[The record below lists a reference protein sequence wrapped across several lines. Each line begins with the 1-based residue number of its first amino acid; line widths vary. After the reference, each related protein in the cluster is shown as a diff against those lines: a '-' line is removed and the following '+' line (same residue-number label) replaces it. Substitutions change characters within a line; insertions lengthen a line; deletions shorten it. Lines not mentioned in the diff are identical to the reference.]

1 MDNQS
6 LKKKTVAG
14 MLWRFGENGLNQ
26 VIQFVLSVIL
36 GRILLPEDYGII
48 ALVSVFLTI
57 CDKLVVSGFATS
69 LIQKKDADDTD
80 FSTVFWFSLGMSVVL
95 YGVLFFCAPII
106 ATFYDAY
113 EKLLLI
119 RVIRVM
125 GLQMIL
131 VAVTSVQS
139 AYVSKTMQ
147 FRRFFWSNLG
157 GTLVSAVVG
166 INMACGGYGE
176 WALVAQYLLK
186 VFGSMCVLWITVNWR
201 PSLTFSL
208 KRFKELYGFGWK
220 IFTASIIKVIYNDLR
235 SLVIGKF
242 YSPADLAFYNRGQS
256 FPQIIEAN
264 TTGIIDSVFFPAM
277 SHVQSSCDTMRSM
290 LRRTIQVSSFI
301 LTPLLVGLAAVA
313 EPLVIVLLTEKW
325 LPCVFYLQILSLSFV
340 MAPVEIEN
348 LQAIKA
354 MGRSD
359 IVLKLEV
366 IKRSVGIVLL
376 IVSIPFGVDAIAI
389 SLLISN
395 LISAALNA
403 YPNRK
408 LLGYGYRQQFMDV
421 LPPIIMSVVMY
432 VAVWAVSRMMLP
444 PMAMLVVQIVAGAA
458 VYMLLSVVT
467 KNKSFQYIRNMV
479 FSKKTKDD
487 GEAQ

>member
-1 MDNQS
+1 
-6 LKKKTVAG
+6 
-14 MLWRFGENGLNQ
+14 MLWKFGENGLNQ

-36 GRILLPEDYGII
+36 GRILLPDDYGII
-48 ALVSVFLTI
+48 ALVSVFITI

-69 LIQKKDADDTD
+69 LIQKKDADNAD

-95 YGVLFFCAPII
+95 YGVLFFCAPFV
-106 ATFYDAY
+106 ATFYDTY
-113 EKLLLI
+113 EKQLLI
-119 RVIRVM
+119 QVIRVM

-147 FRRFFWSNLG
+147 FRRFFWSSLG
-157 GTLVSAVVG
+157 GTLLSAVVG
-166 INMACGGYGE
+166 IWLALCGYGV

-201 PSLTFSL
+201 PSRTFSRE
-208 KRFKELYGFGWK
+208 RFKNLYSFGWK

-235 SLVIGKF
+235 GLEIGKF

-264 TTGIIDSVFFPAM
+264 TTGVVDSVFFPAI
-277 SHVQSSCDTMRSM
+277 SHAQNSCDTMRSM
-290 LRRTIQVSSFI
+290 LRRAIQVSSFI
-301 LTPLLVGLAAVA
+301 LTPMLVGLAAVA

-340 MAPVEIEN
+340 TAPVEIEN

-354 MGRSD
+354 LGRSD
-359 IVLKLEV
+359 IVLKLEI

-376 IVSIPFGVDAIAI
+376 IVSVPYGVEAIAI

-408 LLGYGYRQQFMDV
+408 LLGYGYRQQLMDV
-421 LPPIIMSVVMY
+421 LPSFMLSAVMY
-432 VAVWAVSRMMLP
+432 GAVWAVSLLTLRPIVML
-444 PMAMLVVQIVAGAA
+444 AAQVVAGAA
-458 VYMLLSVVT
+458 VYVLLSVTT
-467 KNKSFQYIRNMV
+467 KNKSFQYVWNLLCRMIP
-479 FSKKTKDD
+479 KTTKVRSLSL
-487 GEAQ
+487 